1 MARSVATTSRSHGRV
16 RLVAGSGGQLLVP
29 NAVMGMLIFVIVE
42 VMVFAAL
49 ISSFSIIRAS
59 AIIWPPRG
67 QPSLPLEET
76 AVNTAALLASGVLLV
91 VARQRFAHSPLRAE
105 RPLLLAMLLGAFF
118 VVFQGAEWLAL
129 IGEGLTLSSSSLGS
143 FFYLIVGLHALHAVA
158 ALGLLA
164 YTWTRL
170 RRGWLASSQLAAAEV
185 FWYFVVGLWPILYLV
200 VYL

>member
-1 MARSVATTSRSHGRV
+1 MATTWHSPGKV
-16 RLVAGSGGQLLVP
+16 RLVADSGRQALVP

-49 ISSFSIIRAS
+49 ISAFSIIRAS
-59 AIIWPPRG
+59 AIIWPPQG
-67 QPSLPLEET
+67 QPRLPVEET

-158 ALGLLA
+158 ALGLLS
-164 YTWTRL
+164 YTWMRL

-185 FWYFVVGLWPILYLV
+185 FWYFVVGLWPVLYLV

>member
-1 MARSVATTSRSHGRV
+1 MVRSVATISRSHGRV
-16 RLVAGSGGQLLVP
+16 RLVSDSGRQPLVP

-49 ISSFSIIRAS
+49 ISAFLIIRAS
-59 AIIWPPRG
+59 AIIWPPLG
-67 QPSLPLEET
+67 QPRLPLEET
-76 AVNTAALLASGVLLV
+76 AINTAALLASGVLLV
-91 VARQRFAHSPLRAE
+91 VARRRFAHNPTRARTPLVY
-105 RPLLLAMLLGAFF
+105 AMLLGAFF

-143 FFYLIVGLHALHAVA
+143 FFYPIVGLHGLHAAA

-164 YTWTRL
+164 YTWMRL

-185 FWYFVVGLWPILYLV
+185 FWYFVVGLWPVLYLV